1 MTGITEEPT
10 AHRFTG
16 EVEPVLPRRHRRGGR
31 QKRPAGAPRE
41 KEYVSP
47 KAKLLTYLVLA
58 PIAILFVAPFAWL
71 ISASLQPIGTIF
83 QNPPTWIPDDPTV
96 AGYKGF
102 LNVGHLTKAQEGQG
116 HGDWRWFLNSGFV
129 AISITVLQTFFNA
142 LCAYTFAKRRFPG
155 RNVIFVLF
163 LGTMMVP
170 GQVTLIPNYIIIQHI
185 PFFGGNDWL
194 GSGGHGWLDSYW
206 GLIMPGIVSAFG
218 IFLLRQ
224 YMLSIPD
231 DLLDAAR
238 IDGASEFRIFWSV
251 VLPLCMPALAA
262 NAIFTFQAAW
272 EDFLWPLIILSDPE
286 KMTAPVGLALFVVQ
300 NKTSWN
306 LLFAGSVIATLPMV
320 VVFIIFQ
327 RHFVKGIAVTGIKG

>member
-10 AHRFTG
+10 ARRFTA
-16 EVEPVLPRRHRRGGR
+16 EVEPVLPDGLRKTRK
-31 QKRPAGAPRE
+31 QERPPGAPRE
-41 KEYVSP
+41 KEHITL

-71 ISASLQPIGTIF
+71 LSASVQPIGTIF
-83 QNPPTWIPDDPTV
+83 QNPPTWIPSAPTL
-96 AGYKGF
+96 AGYEGF
-102 LNVGHLTKAQEGQG
+102 LNIGHLTKAQQAQG
-116 HGDWRWFLNSGFV
+116 HGDWRWFVNSAFV

-142 LCAYTFAKRRFPG
+142 MCAYTFAKRKFPG

-231 DLLDAAR
+231 ELLDAAR

-251 VLPLCMPALAA
+251 VLPLCAPALAA
-262 NAIFTFQAAW
+262 NAIFTFQGAW
-272 EDFLWPLIILSDPE
+272 EDFFWPLIILSNPD

-300 NKTSWN
+300 NRTSWN
-306 LLFAGSVIATLPMV
+306 LLFAGSVIATIPMV
-320 VVFIIFQ
+320 VVFMIFQ

>member
-1 MTGITEEPT
+1 MTGLTEEPT
-10 AHRFTG
+10 AHRFTV
-16 EVEPVLPRRHRRGGR
+16 EVEPVLPRRLRKRKP
-31 QKRPAGAPRE
+31 KRPPGAPRE
-41 KEYVSP
+41 KEYVSL
-47 KAKLLTYLVLA
+47 KAKLVTYLVLA

-71 ISASLQPIGTIF
+71 ISASFQPISTIF
-83 QNPPTWIPDDPTV
+83 QNPPTWIPDNPTV
-96 AGYKGF
+96 DGYKGF
-102 LNVGHLTKAQEGQG
+102 LNVGTLSKAQQGQG
-116 HGDWRWFLNSGFV
+116 HGDWRWFVNSAFV
-129 AISITVLQTFFNA
+129 SIMITVLQTFFNA
-142 LCAYTFAKRRFPG
+142 LCAYTFAKRKFPG

-163 LGTMMVP
+163 LATMMVP

-194 GSGGHGWLDSYW
+194 GAGGHGWLDSYW

-238 IDGASEFRIFWSV
+238 IDGASEFRIFRSV

-262 NAIFTFQAAW
+262 NAIFTFQGAW
-272 EDFLWPLIILSDPE
+272 EDFLWPLIVLSDPD
-286 KMTAPVGLALFVVQ
+286 KMTVPVGLALFVVQ
-300 NKTSWN
+300 NKTDWN
-306 LLFAGSVIATLPMV
+306 LLFAGSVIATLPMIL
-320 VVFIIFQ
+320 VFIIFQ